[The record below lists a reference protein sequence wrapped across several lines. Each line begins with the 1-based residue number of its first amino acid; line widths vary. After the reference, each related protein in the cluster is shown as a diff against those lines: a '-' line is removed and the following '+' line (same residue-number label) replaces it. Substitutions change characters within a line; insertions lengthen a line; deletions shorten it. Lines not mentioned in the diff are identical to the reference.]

1 MVNYIILDIDIYFTL
16 FFMIRLSIFI
26 AFILLFLSF
35 YIAIQIPDS
44 EKISSYECGFEP
56 FEDARNRFDVRFYI
70 VSILFLIFDL
80 ELVYLFPWASTL
92 SLIGY
97 FGFIV
102 ASVFLILLRID
113 RIIGFVNIGP
123 INVAFAKIPLILSV
137 EFYKFNIN

>member
-44 EKISSYECGFEP
+44 ENISSYECGFEP

-80 ELVYLFPWASTL
+80 ELVYLFP
-92 SLIGY
+92 
-97 FGFIV
+97 
-102 ASVFLILLRID
+102 
-113 RIIGFVNIGP
+113 
-123 INVAFAKIPLILSV
+123 
-137 EFYKFNIN
+137 